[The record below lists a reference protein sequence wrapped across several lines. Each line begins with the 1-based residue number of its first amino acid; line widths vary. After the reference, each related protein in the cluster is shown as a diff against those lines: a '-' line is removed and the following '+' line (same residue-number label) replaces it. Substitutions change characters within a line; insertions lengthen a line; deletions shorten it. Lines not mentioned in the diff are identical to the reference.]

1 MEKIKKNVYFCPVL
15 SVVIMSKLSYGYW
28 EVSIERSGRL
38 KLPTA
43 LLRALPEGGRDAFYV
58 THGFGEHISLWSED
72 AYQKQMEFMDSLDRN
87 LIRVKQY
94 RNAFLR
100 NTAYLEC
107 DAQYRIVIPKPLMEL
122 YKIEKEVVLVMDNG
136 KIDLW
141 NSKRYHEKFDMT
153 PEALEQ
159 LNEDIHLG
167 RFEAEKEV
175 SDELS

>member
-1 MEKIKKNVYFCPVL
+1 
-15 SVVIMSKLSYGYW
+15 MSRHNKASMPNLNYGYW
-28 EVSIERSGRL
+28 EVSIEKSGRL

-43 LLRALPEGGRDAFYV
+43 LLRALPEDGRDAFYV
-58 THGFGEHISLWSED
+58 THGFGEHIMLWSED
-72 AYQKQMEFMDSLDRN
+72 AYREQMEFLNSLDRN
-87 LIRVKQY
+87 LTRVKRY

-100 NTAYLEC
+100 NTAYLEG
-107 DAQYRIVIPKPLMEL
+107 DAQHRIVIPKAMMEL
-122 YKIEKEVVLVMDNG
+122 YHLEKEVVLLLDNG
-136 KIDLW
+136 RIELW
-141 NSKRYHEKFDMT
+141 NSSRYHEKFDMA